1 LCWGRG
7 PQRKRTAVVAFLD
20 VYLPDVSSRAG
31 IWQFI
36 RVVDRLGTPK
46 AVTVRWMLRL
56 TTFFLMLL
64 ATLVGVQLAM
74 SAPSVSPVSV
84 SNQQLVADHAM

>member
-1 LCWGRG
+1 
-7 PQRKRTAVVAFLD
+7 VAFLD
-20 VYLPDVSSRAG
+20 VYLPDVSSRAA
-31 IWQFI
+31 ISQLI
-36 RVVDRLGTPK
+36 RLLDRHGTAK
-46 AVTVRWMLRL
+46 AATVRWMLRL

-84 SNQQLVADHAM
+84 NSQQPVAVHAM

>member
-1 LCWGRG
+1 M
-7 PQRKRTAVVAFLD
+7 AFLD
-20 VYLPDVSSRAG
+20 VYLPDVSSRAA
-31 IWQFI
+31 IWQLV
-36 RVVDRLGTPK
+36 RLVDRLGTPK

-84 SNQQLVADHAM
+84 SSQQPMADHAM

>member
-1 LCWGRG
+1 M
-7 PQRKRTAVVAFLD
+7 AFLD

-31 IWQFI
+31 ISQLV
-36 RVVDRLGTPK
+36 RLVDRLGTPK

-56 TTFFLMLL
+56 ATFFLMLL